1 MENPYLTPGR
11 VRAALRSLDLR
22 PTRGMG
28 QNFLVDPPTLDTIV
42 TAAELTPDDTAVE
55 VGPGLGVLTWEL
67 LRRAGRV
74 VAVELDRR
82 LAARLHEEF
91 AGEGNLEI
99 VQVDILNLPPDQLLA
114 DHRPP
119 TNDQRPPI
127 FEDRRSKIED
137 SNVGADGRDPRSS
150 ILDPHVIRR
159 SSYKV
164 VANLPYAI
172 TSA

>member
-91 AGEGNLEI
+91 AGAANLEI
-99 VQVDILNLPPDQLLA
+99 VQGDILNLPPEQLLA

-119 TNDQRPPI
+119 TTDHQNREPRTENP
-127 FEDRRSKIED
+127 FEI
-137 SNVGADGRDPRSS
+137 GRA
-150 ILDPHVIRR
+150 HV
-159 SSYKV
+159 
-164 VANLPYAI
+164 
-172 TSA
+172 